1 MNEPWTEIIRRVH
14 ASPAQCVLCVTG
26 GGASAIGRLLSVPG
40 GSRSILEAVVPYASQ
55 ALDQWLTRQPDS
67 YCSAATALSMASMSW
82 SRAKR
87 LMGSAETH
95 EVNQDWL
102 VGVSCT
108 ASLASDRP
116 KKGEHRCFVATQTT
130 TATHLFTLS
139 LQKGAR
145 DRAAEEEV
153 VARVLLFALADACG
167 LQRLPTVELL
177 SSEQLHVQ
185 RSIAPAK
192 IRAVWCGDCP
202 VVWSTADGKL
212 RKTLEPRTTGLL
224 SGAFN
229 PLHHGHERL
238 ACAAEQKLGGP
249 VAFEMPIVN
258 ADKPR
263 LDYLSIETRRQQFQ
277 QRPVALTSAPLFVD
291 KARLF
296 PHTTFV
302 VGFDTA
308 ARLLDARYFDGS
320 EARML
325 ASFEEIRTQGCR
337 FLVAGR
343 LMDHGFETLADL
355 HIPNGLN
362 DLFEGLTEAEF
373 RDDVSSTE
381 LRQQAHQ
388 PNGIA

>member
-1 MNEPWTEIIRRVH
+1 
-14 ASPAQCVLCVTG
+14 VLCATG
-26 GGASAIGRLLSVPG
+26 GGASAIGMLLSVPG
-40 GSRSILEAVVPYASQ
+40 GSRSILEAVVPYAPQS
-55 ALDQWLTRQPDS
+55 LDQWLMRKPDS

-82 SRAKR
+82 ARAQR
-87 LMGSAETH
+87 LAEVAETH
-95 EVNQDWL
+95 AVNRDAL
-102 VGVSCT
+102 IGLSCT

-130 TATHLFTLS
+130 DATTLFSLS

-145 DRAAEEEV
+145 DRAAEEAL
-153 VARVLLFALADACG
+153 VARVVLFALAEACG
-167 LQRLPTVELL
+167 VLQLPKLELFGSERLD
-177 SSEQLHVQ
+177 VQ

-192 IRAVWCGDCP
+192 IRAVWVGDCS
-202 VVWSTADGKL
+202 VVWSTADGVL
-212 RKTLEPRTTGLL
+212 QETLASQAVGLL

-238 ACAAEQKLGGP
+238 ARAAEHKLGGP

-263 LDYLSIETRRQQFQ
+263 LDYLSIDARRRQFQ

-296 PHTTFV
+296 PSTTFV

-308 ARLLDARYFDGS
+308 ERLLDARYFDGS

-325 ASFEEIRTQGCR
+325 ASFDEIRTQGCR

-343 LMDHGFETLADL
+343 LMCHGFETLTDL
-355 HIPNGLN
+355 HVPSGLR

-381 LRQQAHQ
+381 LRQQVQQ
-388 PNGIA
+388 PDGIA